1 MNATSASRMRLVVLA
16 LTLVSAAALSVSL
29 SCFPRVRITPPP
41 ADAPAE
47 AVALAGASVLIGSG
61 DIATCDSQDDM
72 ATARIIDSVLRA
84 DTAAGVEHAV
94 FTTGDNAYP
103 VGAVRDFQVCFGNS
117 WGDTTKLIMKYI
129 RPSLG
134 NHDIAAGDGMNYFN
148 YFGERAGPRGKGYY
162 AYNIGT
168 WRAIALNSEMTLG
181 SRYSPADRGDQ
192 ETWLKKELEDNAD
205 KKCTIAYMHRPL
217 FSSGGHSGNPEV
229 QRLWTI
235 LHEAGADL
243 ILAGH
248 DHHYERFAPQTPAG
262 VMDTVNGIPQIVIG
276 TGGAELRGL
285 RTPVR
290 NSITR
295 IQGHFGVLKLTLGAG
310 EYRHAFIDT
319 SGRVWDRGGGKCR
332 GGAPAAAPG
341 TAKGTAKDSS

>member
-1 MNATSASRMRLVVLA
+1 MQARTIVFRVRLISLGI
-16 LTLVSAAALSVSL
+16 TLAAATVVAITL
-29 SCFPRVRITPPP
+29 SCFPRVRVTPPP

-47 AVALAGASVLIGSG
+47 VVALAGASVLIGSG
-61 DIATCDSQDDM
+61 DIATCDSQDDV

-103 VGAVRDFQVCFGNS
+103 VGAVRDFTVCWGQS
-117 WGDTTKLIMKYI
+117 WGDTTKLIMKNI

-134 NHDIAAGDGMNYFN
+134 NHDIASGDGMNYFR
-148 YFGERAGPRGKGYY
+148 YFGDRAGPAGKGYY
-162 AYNIGT
+162 SYDVGE
-168 WRAIALNSEMTLG
+168 WHVIALNSEMTVG
-181 SRYSPADRGDQ
+181 SRYSAADRGEQ
-192 ETWLKKELEDNAD
+192 ETWLKKDLEDNAS
-205 KKCTIAYMHRPL
+205 KTCTIAYMHRPL
-217 FSSGGHSGNPEV
+217 FSSGGHRGNPEV

-235 LHEAGADL
+235 LQDAKVDL

-248 DHHYERFAPQTPAG
+248 DHHYERFAAQTAAG
-262 VMDTVNGIPQIVIG
+262 VADSVIGIPQIVIG

-285 RTPVR
+285 RTPVA
-290 NSITR
+290 NSVTR

-319 SGRVWDRGGGKCR
+319 RGRVWDRGGGKC
-332 GGAPAAAPG
+332 
-341 TAKGTAKDSS
+341 K

>member
-1 MNATSASRMRLVVLA
+1 MNDRTTASKVSLISLG
-16 LTLVSAAALSVSL
+16 LTLIAAAAVAITL
-29 SCFPRVRITPPP
+29 SCFPRVRVTPPP

-61 DIATCDSQDDM
+61 DIATCDSQDDVS
-72 ATARIIDSVLRA
+72 TARIIDSVLRA

-103 VGAVRDFQVCFGNS
+103 VGAVRDFTVCFGNS
-117 WGDTTKLIMKYI
+117 WGDTTKLIMKNL

-134 NHDIAAGDGMNYFN
+134 NHDIAAGDGMNYFD

-162 AYNIGT
+162 SYSLGE
-168 WRAIALNSEMTLG
+168 WHVIALNSEMTVG
-181 SRYSPADRGDQ
+181 SRYSAADRGEQ
-192 ETWLKKELEDNAD
+192 ETWLKKNLADNAS
-205 KKCTIAYMHRPL
+205 KKCTVAYMHRPL
-217 FSSGGHSGNPEV
+217 FSSGGHRGNPEV

-235 LHEAGADL
+235 LDEGKVDL

-262 VMDTVNGIPQIVIG
+262 IADSVNGIPQIVIG

-285 RTPVR
+285 RTPVA
-290 NSITR
+290 NSVTR

-310 EYRHAFIDT
+310 EYRHAFIDVQ
-319 SGRVWDRGGGKCR
+319 GRVWDRGGGKCR
-332 GGAPAAAPG
+332 
-341 TAKGTAKDSS
+341 